1 MSEQQS
7 VISPPQNSEDMA
19 VDANEEGLDVDFE
32 GMVRE
37 EEALEQEEIPDQEE
51 QARQGAVIG
60 NSKDLATIPKVGDL
74 LKNAEGTAPRA
85 ARAPKL
91 PSAREIEDHEL
102 THCPPRSWCDHCVRG
117 QYKDERHLQ
126 IQGDV
131 ADSILVRMSLDY
143 T

>member
-19 VDANEEGLDVDFE
+19 VDATENGLDVDFE

-51 QARQGAVIG
+51 QARQGAVSG
-60 NSKDLATIPKVGDL
+60 NSKDFATIPKVRDL
-74 LKNAEGTAPRA
+74 LKNAEGTTPRA

-102 THCPPRSWCDHCVRG
+102 SHCPPRSLCDHCVRG
-117 QYKDERHLQ
+117 QYTDERHFQ
-126 IQGDV
+126 IQGELAESSV
-131 ADSILVRMSLDY
+131 V
-143 T
+143 

>member
-51 QARQGAVIG
+51 QARQGAVSG
-60 NSKDLATIPKVGDL
+60 NNKDFTTIPKLSDL
-74 LKNAEGTAPRA
+74 LKNAEGTATRA

-91 PSAREIEDHEL
+91 TNAREIEDHEGP
-102 THCPPRSWCDHCVRG
+102 TVHHGVGATIASEASTRMNGISRSKENWPIPQWSECP
-117 QYKDERHLQ
+117 
-126 IQGDV
+126 
-131 ADSILVRMSLDY
+131 
-143 T
+143 